1 MKKLKELPLLHSA
14 LHALKVL
21 EYSSL
26 SWAECILV
34 EVPNGYFKGGVLCS
48 EYITCIP
55 TPIFHINSDSAV
67 FHVRLSPKLLLNQ
80 VRMLL
85 TCSHS
90 TLEKNDKQVR
100 LGGGGVEG

>member
-48 EYITCIP
+48 EYITRIP

-67 FHVRLSPKLLLNQ
+67 FHLRLSPKLLLIQAQPLPTCSYSDLKKTNEQ
-80 VRMLL
+80 VRF
-85 TCSHS
+85 
-90 TLEKNDKQVR
+90 
-100 LGGGGVEG
+100 LGGGV